1 MNTNPRRIPRAFHAA
16 MLMAL
21 VVGTLGA
28 APVRGASA
36 VDIEARALVGG
47 RYAVGG
53 WAAIAVTLVNDGA
66 PTEGYVAADSDA
78 GSVRRHVEMPSGAR
92 KVVMLYLQPG
102 GFQRQVEVRYDEP
115 NGTVRAP
122 VEIRVLEQTT
132 RQVAIVGDSTGALR
146 PQVSGVGNDRPEP
159 LILSAA
165 DIPERPEPLAGLAAL
180 VWAADSSGLGEAQR
194 RSIERWVADGGQ
206 LVVIGGADWQARAAA
221 FGSILPADDLAA
233 VDGVAVDG
241 LAAWAGVER
250 APVEAATVSAGRL
263 LSDGRAL
270 VMGGDGS
277 TLISMR
283 SVGAGRTILVGI
295 DMAVDAFRGWD
306 GAAALWTRLLPTSPS
321 LDPFFG
327 GGMPDREQVVNSM
340 AQALNTLPALE
351 VPPAELLL
359 AVIVAYILLIGPISY
374 LVLRRIDR
382 RELAWV
388 TAPVLVVLFTA
399 CSYGIGTTLKGSDVI
414 VNQIALIRSTA
425 DGQTAAVETYAGI
438 FSPASGSF
446 DMLVEAD
453 ALVAQMRSAGF
464 VERRDPAAAVS
475 RTGAEQGDP
484 ARLRGLAIAGGGYEY
499 VRADGV
505 IDHQAPLSVSWS
517 YADGALVGN
526 VTNLADEVI
535 ADVAFISMSGG
546 EMIGDLAPGATAE
559 FTVDTR
565 NVNQSSASDQI
576 YGFGGFDTTDPA
588 ARRVAARRGVID
600 ALVGYGNWGWLGTEL
615 GGAGSQG
622 PYLIGWRDGEGPM
635 PIEVEGQDAQRYGE
649 VAEVVSTNPGIG
661 SGDVVIGPA
670 QMGVT
675 VRTDGEVDVVGP
687 GTAAIQNGSATFGIT
702 LPLEASGMTVSEL
715 EIIVGPDPMTVAQD
729 PGTFGGFWP
738 AGFVVELLDPA
749 SGAWT
754 PLGDLAEA
762 NRFDIDDP
770 AAMIGATGRIEVR
783 VSADEPDPNFGQP
796 SVFVSARAEGV
807 IGQ

>member
-1 MNTNPRRIPRAFHAA
+1 MNTNRRRIPRAFHAA
-16 MLMAL
+16 VL
-21 VVGTLGA
+21 VAVIVGTLGA
-28 APVRGASA
+28 VPVRGASA

-53 WAAIAVTLVNDGA
+53 WAAIAVTLVNEGA
-66 PTEGYVAADSDA
+66 PTEGYVAADSEA
-78 GSVRRHVEMPSGAR
+78 GSVRRYVEMPSGAR

-115 NGTVRAP
+115 NGTVRTP
-122 VEIRVLEQTT
+122 VEVRVLEQTT
-132 RQVAIVGDSTGALR
+132 RQVGIVGDSTGALR
-146 PQVSGVGNDRPEP
+146 PQVSGVGIDRPEP
-159 LILSAA
+159 LILTAA
-165 DIPERPEPLAGLAAL
+165 DIPERPEPLDGLAAL
-180 VWAADSSGLGEAQR
+180 VWAADSSSLGEAQR

-221 FGSILPADDLAA
+221 FDGLLPAEDLAA
-233 VDGVAVDG
+233 VDGVAADA
-241 LAAWAGVER
+241 LAAWAGVEE

-263 LSDGRAL
+263 VSDGRPL
-270 VMGGDGS
+270 VVGGDG
-277 TLISMR
+277 TALISMR
-283 SVGAGRTILVGI
+283 SVGAGRTILVGV
-295 DMAVDAFRGWD
+295 DMGIDAFRGWD

-359 AVIVAYILLIGPISY
+359 AVIVAYILLIGPVSY

-414 VNQIALIRSTA
+414 VNQIALIRSTPA
-425 DGQTAAVETYAGI
+425 GGTAAVETYAGV
-438 FSPASGSF
+438 FSPASGRF

-453 ALVAQMRSAGF
+453 ALIAQMRSAGF
-464 VERRDPAAAVS
+464 AERTEAGATVAGI
-475 RTGAEQGDP
+475 GAEQGDP
-484 ARLRGLAIAGGGYEY
+484 ARLRDLAIAGGGYEY

-505 IDHQAPLSVSWS
+505 IDHHAPLSVSWS

-526 VTNLADEVI
+526 VTNLTDEVI

-546 EMIGDLAPGATAE
+546 EMIGDLDPGATAD

-600 ALVGYGNWGWLGTEL
+600 ALVGYGNWAPLGSEL
-615 GGAGSQG
+615 GGAGGHG

-635 PIEVEGQDAQRYGE
+635 PIEVEGQEAQRYGE
-649 VAEVVSTNPGIG
+649 IVEVVSVNPGIG
-661 SGDVVIGPA
+661 SGEVVIGPA

-675 VRTDGEVDVVGP
+675 VQPDGEVDVVGP
-687 GTAAIQNGSATFGIT
+687 GTAAILSGSATFGIT
-702 LPLEASGMTVSEL
+702 LPLEASGMAVSEL
-715 EIIVGPDPMTVAQD
+715 EIIVGPDPSTVSQD

-749 SGAWT
+749 TGAWT
-754 PLGDLAEA
+754 LLGDLAEG
-762 NRFDIDDP
+762 NRFDIADP
-770 AAMIGATGRIEVR
+770 ATVIGTTGRIEVR

-807 IGQ
+807 IGR